1 MNNIGRNSFDIGYMD
16 VLASGNSPL
25 HRLSPGAKIIT
36 TLIFIIT
43 VVSFSKYEVLALL
56 PFFIYPV
63 ALIASAG
70 LPAGYL
76 LRKVL
81 LVSPFAVLLGILNP
95 LIDKQVLFYL
105 GPFGISG
112 GWISFTSI
120 ILRFVLTVTSA
131 MCLAALT
138 GFNTI
143 CESLLNLGV
152 PRVFVSQLLFFY
164 RYIFVLADEAER
176 MVRASS
182 FRASFTAAL
191 GFRTFIPL
199 VSNLLLRTLDRAE
212 RIYCAM
218 SCRMFDGHMHV
229 HEQKRMAYREIRYIF
244 GWLFLFLLFRF
255 FNFPLYLGSLVTG
268 HLK

>member
-16 VLASGNSPL
+16 VLASANSPL
-25 HRLSPGAKIIT
+25 HSLSPRAKIIT
-36 TLIFIIT
+36 TLFFIVT
-43 VVSFSKYEVLALL
+43 VVSFDKYEVLGLL
-56 PFFIYPV
+56 PFFIYPAV
-63 ALIASAG
+63 LIASAG

-81 LVSPFAVLLGILNP
+81 LVSPFAILLGIFNP
-95 LIDKQVLFYL
+95 LIDKQILFYFGTL
-105 GPFGISG
+105 GVSG
-112 GWISFTSI
+112 GWFSFSSI
-120 ILRFVLTVTSA
+120 MLRFVLTVTSA
-131 MCLAALT
+131 MCLVALT

-143 CESLLNLGV
+143 CESLLSLGV

-182 FRASFTAAL
+182 FRGSFRAVL
-191 GFRTFIPL
+191 GFKVFVPL
-199 VSNLLLRTLDRAE
+199 VGNLLLRTLDRAE

-218 SCRMFDGHMHV
+218 SCRMFDGHMHA
-229 HEQKRMAYREIRYIF
+229 HKQGRITYREIRYIV
-244 GWLFLFLLFRF
+244 GWAGLFLFFRF
-255 FNFPLYLGSLVTG
+255 FNFPLYLGYLVTG